1 MIKRITLTSWLVVS
15 MLFAFAT
22 SKGFQKEAIGYLT
35 EHQKEINLSTQDIQ
49 DLILLKDY
57 YDEYS
62 KINRVWFQ
70 QTAYG
75 IPLKSGMVSV
85 HYMNGKVVN
94 ITNSGVL
101 DLKKQINSIVPTLS
115 AKDAVAKAASNV
127 GVSAIG
133 AIELQSKENAV
144 YIFKPVSGVSNIEIH
159 AELLLVKDKQDNV
172 QLCWEVQFHSLDE
185 YNFWNIDIDAKNGN
199 LINKYDQVLHCDFG
213 RGGFL
218 SAADNTNTRLD
229 TPGSTNGGT
238 DPVAQVM
245 AGSYRVYAIPTE
257 SPVYGPRQLLTNP
270 DNPDASPYGWHD
282 TNGVPG
288 PEYTITRGNNVYAY
302 TDKDNDDVPD
312 PDSSPDGG
320 ASLVFDFPL
329 DFSTKLDTL
338 TNSKAV
344 VTQLFYMN
352 NIMHDIFFKYGFTE
366 SNRNFQSKNY
376 TGVAGGNDFVW
387 AEAHD
392 GSLANP
398 RNLDNANFAT
408 SPDGVNTKFNRTRM
422 QMYMWTG
429 TPPSTLTYLTPA
441 NIAGDITHG
450 SQNGW
455 GPCSY
460 NVTGSVVNA
469 LGSTSPA
476 SYVCGTVTNPAAV
489 SGKIALIDRGD
500 CEFSAKVY
508 NAQLAGAIGV
518 IIINRQSAGDSIIG
532 MAAGAFANSVTIPA
546 MFVTYAQGQKLRDNI
561 ATATVTM
568 YRISTNNCLDF
579 DGALDNAIV
588 SHEYG
593 HGISTRLTGLSTG
606 TGGTSSC
613 LSNAEQAGEGWSDFF
628 ALSLTKKPT
637 DTKNTPR
644 GVGNYVVGEDANGA
658 GIRRYPYSY
667 DMTINP
673 LTYADMAA
681 NPEVHDIGE
690 IWAATLWD
698 MYWNLVEKY
707 GYSTDL
713 YNGTA
718 GNNRA
723 IKLVVEGLKQQP
735 CNPGFLDSRNAIL
748 KADSILYGYADK
760 CEIWSAFA
768 RRGMGYSAKQGSAN
782 SATDQT
788 AAYNLPPACNAGPT
802 ATASFTSSDT
812 VVCQGGS
819 LTFTNTSTASAGSP
833 DSVRWTIAG
842 GTPGTSNSMTTVNAT
857 FNTAGTYTI
866 SLVAYK
872 SGNASP
878 AATQT
883 IRVKSNPTVGVN
895 SPTICSGKT
904 ATLTAS
910 GATSYTWNPNI
921 GSGATVTTPIL
932 TANASY
938 TVTGTKDGCV
948 GTATANVTVTALPNV
963 TVTSPTICSGKTAT
977 LQASGADSYTWTGG
991 LASVSN
997 PTTPVLTANTSYT
1010 VTGTV
1015 GSCSNTAVSN
1025 VTVTALPNVTVTS
1038 PTICSGKTATL
1049 QASGADSY
1057 TWTGG
1062 LASVSNPTTP
1072 VLTANTSYTVTG
1084 TVGSCSNTA
1093 VSNVT
1098 VTALPNVTVTSPSIC
1113 AGSTATIQASGADS
1127 YSWSPN
1133 IGSGATV
1140 TTPVLTAN
1148 ASYTVTGTVGNCSN
1162 TAVSNVIVNTT
1173 APTVTISTTP
1183 SSASV
1188 CQGESIQLTGNGANN
1203 YSWSSSQ
1210 TGTTTGS
1217 TLTFTPTSTITVN
1230 VSGTVTGCSTAG
1242 TSSINITVTPK
1253 PTVTVDAVSPIC
1265 GGQTATLQAHGA
1277 DSYTWTGGLASVSN
1291 PTTPVLNAN
1300 ASYTVTGTTNG
1311 CSNSAIV
1318 NVSVTPKPTVTVD
1331 AVSPICSGE
1340 TATLQAHGADS
1351 YTWTGGLASVSN
1363 PTTPVLTSSTSYT
1376 VTGTTNNC
1384 SNTAIAN
1391 VTVTTTPVMP
1401 SITQSGDTLHSSS
1414 ILVGASYEWYK
1425 GGILQTTTSTPYY
1438 ILTAAGIYTVK
1449 VKNGNCSSESAPYA
1463 AIYTGVKNASNSVSV
1478 FEVYPNPTE
1487 GKLKLNISLTKNAA
1501 VQLRM
1506 YSPDGR
1512 ELYGQSYTN
1521 IRVLN
1526 EELNLQDVAK
1536 GVYILRL
1543 NVDDEVYYHKVVKQ

>member
-1 MIKRITLTSWLVVS
+1 MIKYVQALLWCVFIFNGLNSFSKGSSSKTSEGWCGSIAPSIEWENQLQRIIANQKQKALLNGRQEQTQTNYTIPVIVHICYWNSSQNISAAQVQSQITILNNDFAGNGYNISSIPAPFAAVKANTGISFCLAKIDPNNNILAEPGIERINAQTRGWGNPGTKGWDRSLIDGTIKPSTIWDPNFYLNIWVVPGIVSSGSGGGTILGYATFPGLTGLPGMPSGSGDPKNDGFVCRSNYFGNTGSASAQKGRTATHEIGHWLGLRHIWGDADCGTDYVNDTPTAFGPNYGCPAFPHKTCGNTTNGDMYVNFMDYTDDNCMAMFTNDQSARFQVTMQNGDFRVNLANSPVCNSTPLKPKAAFTSQKTISAPCATSQRYSFTDNSMFAPTSWKWYFQGGTPATSTQKTPTGIVFNTAGAHSVKLVVS
-15 MLFAFAT
+15 NDIGSDSITQQIVVPIAGTT
-22 SKGFQKEAIGYLT
+22 SLPLSEGFEGIFPPIGWDLVNRNGNPT
-35 EHQKEINLSTQDIQ
+35 INWDNIVG
-49 DLILLKDY
+49 
-57 YDEYS
+57 YS
-62 KINRVWFQ
+62 
-70 QTAYG
+70 AYG
-75 IPLKSGMVSV
+75 IGNQCMR
-85 HYMNGKVVN
+85 
-94 ITNSGVL
+94 
-101 DLKKQINSIVPTLS
+101 
-115 AKDAVAKAASNV
+115 
-127 GVSAIG
+127 
-133 AIELQSKENAV
+133 
-144 YIFKPVSGVSNIEIH
+144 F
-159 AELLLVKDKQDNV
+159 DNT
-172 QLCWEVQFHSLDE
+172 SLDGKMKKD
-185 YNFWNIDIDAKNGN
+185 DILTPKFSLTGSS
-199 LINKYDQVLHCDFG
+199 
-213 RGGFL
+213 
-218 SAADNTNTRLD
+218 SATLKFD
-229 TPGSTNGGT
+229 
-238 DPVAQVM
+238 V
-245 AGSYRVYAIPTE
+245 
-257 SPVYGPRQLLTNP
+257 
-270 DNPDASPYGWHD
+270 
-282 TNGVPG
+282 
-288 PEYTITRGNNVYAY
+288 AY
-302 TDKDNDDVPD
+302 TPFYGQLTANGPNQN
-312 PDSSPDGG
+312 
-320 ASLVFDFPL
+320 LW
-329 DFSTKLDTL
+329 DTL
-338 TNSKAV
+338 EV
-344 VTQLFYMN
+344 L
-352 NIMHDIFFKYGFTE
+352 I
-366 SNRNFQSKNY
+366 
-376 TGVAGGNDFVW
+376 
-387 AEAHD
+387 
-392 GSLANP
+392 
-398 RNLDNANFAT
+398 T
-408 SPDGVNTKFNRTRM
+408 SDC
-422 QMYMWTG
+422 
-429 TPPSTLTYLTPA
+429 
-441 NIAGDITHG
+441 DIT
-450 SQNGW
+450 
-455 GPCSY
+455 
-460 NVTGSVVNA
+460 T
-469 LGSTSPA
+469 
-476 SYVCGTVTNPAAV
+476 
-489 SGKIALIDRGD
+489 
-500 CEFSAKVY
+500 
-508 NAQLAGAIGV
+508 
-518 IIINRQSAGDSIIG
+518 QSIYRKGDSVLATVMPG
-532 MAAGAFANSVTIPA
+532 QGDEFYPQPNQWRTETVTIPA
-546 MFVTYAQGQKLRDNI
+546 SFMNKSDLQ
-561 ATATVTM
+561 
-568 YRISTNNCLDF
+568 
-579 DGALDNAIV
+579 IV
-588 SHEYG
+588 FRNYGDYG
-593 HGISTRLTGLSTG
+593 HTI
-606 TGGTSSC
+606 
-613 LSNAEQAGEGWSDFF
+613 
-628 ALSLTKKPT
+628 
-637 DTKNTPR
+637 
-644 GVGNYVVGEDANGA
+644 YVDNVN
-658 GIRRYPYSY
+658 
-667 DMTINP
+667 
-673 LTYADMAA
+673 
-681 NPEVHDIGE
+681 V
-690 IWAATLWD
+690 
-698 MYWNLVEKY
+698 
-707 GYSTDL
+707 
-713 YNGTA
+713 TA
-718 GNNRA
+718 
-723 IKLVVEGLKQQP
+723 VSV
-735 CNPGFLDSRNAIL
+735 
-748 KADSILYGYADK
+748 
-760 CEIWSAFA
+760 
-768 RRGMGYSAKQGSAN
+768 
-782 SATDQT
+782 
-788 AAYNLPPACNAGPT
+788 GPT

-842 GTPGTSNSMTTVNAT
+842 GTPGTSSATTTVNAT

-921 GSGATVTTPIL
+921 GSGATVTTPVL

-1093 VSNVT
+1093 ASNVT

-1127 YSWSPN
+1127 YTWSPN

-1162 TAVSNVIVNTT
+1162 TAVSNVIVNTA
-1173 APTVTISTTP
+1173 APTVTISATP

-1363 PTTPVLTSSTSYT
+1363 PTTPVLTSTTSYT

-1414 ILVGASYEWYK
+1414 ILVGAAYEWYK
-1425 GGILQTTTSTPYY
+1425 GGILQATTSTPYY
-1438 ILTAAGIYTVK
+1438 ILTAAGTYTVK